1 MEDQRKELLCLARI
15 FHFLENS
22 KINFKCPVTLLDI
35 SYTFWSSQ
43 NDGIPAIVVT
53 STNETEDLPNSN
65 QTTVTTYLSTIPVK
79 ADVHRTVF
87 DVFPLG
93 GETGQEGARWVAKRL
108 HLSSIKNFLIHEQFV
123 LLEPGLEFLT

>member
-1 MEDQRKELLCLARI
+1 M
-15 FHFLENS
+15 ENS
-22 KINFKCPVTLLDI
+22 KIIFERTVTYLLDI
-35 SYTFWSSQ
+35 SYSFLSSQ
-43 NDGIPAIVVT
+43 NDGIPEIVVT
-53 STNETEDLPNSN
+53 SINETEDLPNSN
-65 QTTVTTYLSTIPVK
+65 QTTVMTYLSTIPVT

-108 HLSSIKNFLIHEQFV
+108 HLSNMKNFLIHEQFV